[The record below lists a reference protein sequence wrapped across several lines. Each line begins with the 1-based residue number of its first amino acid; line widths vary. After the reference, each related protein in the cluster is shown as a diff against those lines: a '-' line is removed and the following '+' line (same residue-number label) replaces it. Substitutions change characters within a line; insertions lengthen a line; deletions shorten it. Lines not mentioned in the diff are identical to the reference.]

1 MTLDQPRVTD
11 AGKKRLPSH
20 RTERVQ
26 RTGLPD
32 LIDRTRPRGVAC
44 LLHITSFTVISGF
57 GSLIPLTI
65 HRCVVLMATGLLLIG
80 TLRAAGAGEPLP
92 EQIDRI
98 IEAAC
103 QVDDTRL
110 AGASDDAEF
119 LRRAF
124 LDLVGVVPTP
134 AEARAFLQDPAG
146 DKRTVLIDR
155 LLARPEFAFRMAC
168 VFDAMLIERRIAT
181 IPSYDIKPP
190 EWRDWL
196 IESFRQNKPWD
207 QLVREMLDS
216 DGSDEK
222 HGPAAK
228 FYLVRD
234 VEPHLIA
241 RDVGRLLLGTD
252 LQCAQCHNH
261 PRVKSF
267 EQADYFGLYA
277 FVSRLQHFHDGDQKR
292 NYVTEKPRGD
302 VSFTSA
308 FTGTE
313 GQTQPRLPDGEMI
326 ADPPLAKGQE
336 YKVKPANGQRGV
348 PAYSRRA
355 RLAEFLPRRETSGFS
370 RNIANRMWAV
380 MFGRGIVHPLD
391 MHHRDNP
398 PSHPHLLNL
407 LADRLEATNYDM
419 RGLIR
424 DLALTRTYQRS
435 SRLPEVAPDS
445 PASSRFA
452 VAALRPL
459 SPEQL
464 GWSVQQVTG
473 RLSSRLVRAEHR
485 MKQATLKE
493 EAEVSAQSDAGA
505 DGNAKS
511 PGDSGVGDLA
521 WQVRRKVYG
530 DLRSELQTLL
540 TQFSRLPGQPDEGFQ
555 PSVDQALFLLNSEQM
570 VKFMNESVLVDR
582 LSDLENPIELAD
594 EIFLAVLS
602 RFPTAEERADVAELV
617 DGISERQARREAVRR
632 MVWGQLLS
640 AEFRLNH

>member
-1 MTLDQPRVTD
+1 MDR
-11 AGKKRLPSH
+11 
-20 RTERVQ
+20 
-26 RTGLPD
+26 LPD
-32 LIDRTRPRGVAC
+32 LIDRSRTRGVTC
-44 LLHITSFTVISGF
+44 LLGIASFTVISGF
-57 GSLIPLTI
+57 GSLMPLTI
-65 HRCVVLMATGLLLIG
+65 HRRVVLLAIGLLVIG
-80 TLRAAGAGEPLP
+80 TLRTAGADEPLP

-103 QVDDTRL
+103 QADDTKL

-134 AEARAFLQDPAG
+134 AEARAFLQDPTG
-146 DKRTVLIDR
+146 DKRAILIDR
-155 LLARPEFAFRMAC
+155 LLTRPEFAFRMAC
-168 VFDAMLIERRIAT
+168 VFDVMLMERRIAT

-190 EWRDWL
+190 EWRNWL
-196 IESFRQNKPWD
+196 VESFRQNKPWD

-252 LQCAQCHNH
+252 LQCAQCHDD
-261 PRVKSF
+261 PRVESF

-292 NYVTEKPRGD
+292 NYVIEKPQGD

-313 GQTQPRLPDGEMI
+313 GQTHPRLPDGEMI
-326 ADPPLAKGQE
+326 ADPPLVKGQE

-391 MHHRDNP
+391 MHHGDNP
-398 PSHPHLLNL
+398 PSHPHLLQL
-407 LADRLEATNYDM
+407 LADRLEETNYDM

-424 DLALTRTYQRS
+424 DLALTRAYQRS
-435 SRLPEVAPDS
+435 SRVPDVASDS
-445 PASSRFA
+445 PAASRFA

-473 RLSSRLVRAEHR
+473 RLSARLAREARRV
-485 MKQATLKE
+485 KQAALKE
-493 EAEVSAQSDAGA
+493 QAEVSAQRDPGA

-511 PGDSGVGDLA
+511 PGDSDVVDLA
-521 WQVRRKVYG
+521 WQVRRKVYD
-530 DLRSELQTLL
+530 DLRSELKTLFAR
-540 TQFSRLPGQPDEGFQ
+540 FSRLPGQPDEGFQ

-602 RFPTAEERADVAELV
+602 RFPTTEERVDVVELV

>member
-1 MTLDQPRVTD
+1 MPIV
-11 AGKKRLPSH
+11 
-20 RTERVQ
+20 
-26 RTGLPD
+26 
-32 LIDRTRPRGVAC
+32 
-44 LLHITSFTVISGF
+44 SFTVISGF
-57 GSLIPLTI
+57 GSLMPLTI
-65 HRCVVLMATGLLLIG
+65 HRRVVLMATGLLVIG
-80 TLRAAGAGEPLP
+80 TLRAAGADEPLP

-103 QVDDTRL
+103 QADDTRL

-134 AEARAFLQDPAG
+134 AEARAFLEDPAG
-146 DKRTVLIDR
+146 DKRAVLIDR
-155 LLARPEFAFRMAC
+155 MLARPEFAFRMAC
-168 VFDAMLIERRIAT
+168 VFDVMLIERRIAT

-196 IESFRQNKPWD
+196 VESFRQNKPWD

-222 HGPAAK
+222 HSPAAK

-252 LQCAQCHNH
+252 LQCAQCHDD

-313 GQTQPRLPDGEMI
+313 GQTHPRLPDGEMI
-326 ADPPLAKGQE
+326 ADPPLVKGQE

-370 RNIANRMWAV
+370 RNIANRLWAV

-391 MHHRDNP
+391 MHHGDNP
-398 PSHPHLLNL
+398 PSHPQLLQL
-407 LADRLEATNYDM
+407 LADRLEETNYDI

-424 DLALTRTYQRS
+424 DLALTRAYQRS
-435 SRLPEVAPDS
+435 SRVPEVAPDS

-473 RLSSRLVRAEHR
+473 RLSSRLARAERR
-485 MKQATLKE
+485 MKQAALKE
-493 EAEVSAQSDAGA
+493 QAEVSAQRDPGV

-511 PGDSGVGDLA
+511 PDDAGVGDLA

-530 DLRSELQTLL
+530 DLRAELQTLF
-540 TQFSRLPGQPDEGFQ
+540 TRFSRLPGQPDEGFQ

-582 LSDLENPIELAD
+582 LSNLENPIELAD

-602 RFPTAEERADVAELV
+602 RFPTAEERADVAGLV
-617 DGISERQARREAVRR
+617 DGISERQPRREAVRR
-632 MVWGQLLS
+632 IVWGQLLS